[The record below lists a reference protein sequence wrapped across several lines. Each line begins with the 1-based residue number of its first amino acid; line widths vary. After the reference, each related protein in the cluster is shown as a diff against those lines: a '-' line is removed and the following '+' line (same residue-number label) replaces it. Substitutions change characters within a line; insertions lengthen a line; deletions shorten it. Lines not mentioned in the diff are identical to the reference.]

1 MLIKGSAS
9 RFYRRIREDLP
20 AETGWPCLSGAVSR
34 KVPPAENAPLR
45 ASVRRAF
52 LRCVAR
58 TLSALRMLFPQ
69 QKDAP
74 RPPDQP
80 CCRKFRRTSPIRL
93 KERRAASKL
102 KGSAWTARVRHQI
115 DVEPSCSPCRS
126 DARPLIRNPPAP
138 KTTRTMPGF
147 LHAGVCRLCRQQ
159 NHRAAKRAAR
169 ATRLTHAQK
178 MHKKRAANLGLQLS
192 LS

>member
-1 MLIKGSAS
+1 MRGNGSKKSHPRQTDSPFALPSRALFSAAS
-9 RFYRRIREDLP
+9 PARFPRSACCFRRNRIRP
-20 AETGWPCLSGAVSR
+20 ARQTSR
-34 KVPPAENAPLR
+34 VAGKFAEH
-45 ASVRRAF
+45 
-52 LRCVAR
+52 
-58 TLSALRMLFPQ
+58 
-69 QKDAP
+69 
-74 RPPDQP
+74 
-80 CCRKFRRTSPIRL
+80 
-93 KERRAASKL
+93 RRAASEL
-102 KGSAWTARVRHQI
+102 KDSTSLPARVRHQI

-126 DARPLIRNPPAP
+126 DARPLIRNPSAQ